1 MIYKLI
7 TFLLLIAFAFAAP
20 LDLHNRAQLRLDMN
34 EFKSWMS
41 AHGKTYESSEMRQ
54 RFSVFRQNLK
64 FVREFDGKFQV
75 AMNKFGDLSKEEF
88 GRLYKGMTPVIT
100 EGGAVGVADPSLPD
114 AVDWRSKGVVTA
126 IKDQGQCGSCWSFS
140 TTGSTEGA
148 KAIKSGQLISLS
160 EQQLVDCSDSYGNQ
174 GCNGGLMDNAFKY
187 MIAVGGLERESDY
200 PYTAQD
206 GTCQFDASKIVTS
219 ISSYTDV
226 DHTEA
231 ALQAAVA
238 NVGPVSIAIDA
249 GESSFQFYSGGV
261 YSDPGCSPDA
271 LDHGVLAV
279 GYGTASDGTAYWL
292 VKNSWG
298 TDWGLSGYIWMARND
313 NNMCGIASMPSYPIA
328 K

>member
-1 MIYKLI
+1 MLMACI
-7 TFLLLIAFAFAAP
+7 FAAP
-20 LDLHNRAQLRLDMN
+20 FGLHDKAQLRVDMG
-34 EFKSWMS
+34 EFKSWMTL
-41 AHGKTYESSEMRQ
+41 HGKSYESAELRQ
-54 RFSVFRQNLK
+54 RFAVFRQNLK
-64 FVREFDGKFQV
+64 FIRDFDGKFSV
-75 AMNKFGDLSKEEF
+75 AMNRFGDLSKDEF

-100 EGGAVGVADPSLPD
+100 EGGSVGVADPSLPD
-114 AVDWRSKGVVTA
+114 SVDWRTKGVVTG

-140 TTGSTEGA
+140 TTGSVEGA
-148 KAIKSGQLISLS
+148 HAIKTNNLISLS
-160 EQQLVDCSDSYGNQ
+160 EQQLVDCSTSYGNQ

-187 MIAVGGLERESDY
+187 IIAIGGLETEADY

-206 GTCQFDASKIVTS
+206 GTCQFDQSKIAVS
-219 ISSYTDV
+219 ISSFADV

-238 NVGPVSIAIDA
+238 AHGPISIAIDA

-261 YSDPGCSPDA
+261 YSDPGCSPQA

-313 NNMCGIASMPSYPIA
+313 NNMCGVASMPSYPIA
-328 K
+328 